1 MQVDVI
7 RTKNLVAHDTV
18 VDLTGEPSFEE
29 WKEFGL
35 KLMAA
40 EKYVQWYLGWW
51 WNNKHD
57 KWGREPEDFIKK
69 CGYKQSTL
77 TTYGS
82 IYTSVKPL
90 NRFKGL
96 GCGLLND
103 NSEVFWRCQNGSA
116 RGTAFY
122 LGFFLGTPCPA
133 DKFVL

>member
-1 MQVDVI
+1 MEVDVI
-7 RTKNLVAHDTV
+7 RTENIVARDTV
-18 VDLTGEPSFEE
+18 VEMVGAPTLEE
-29 WKEFGL
+29 WQEFGL

-90 NRFKGL
+90 TRVKDLTFKHHQTIAPLPPTEQKKWLQKCKPKGKKKWTVYTHI
-96 GCGLLND
+96 
-103 NSEVFWRCQNGSA
+103 S
-116 RGTAFY
+116 
-122 LGFFLGTPCPA
+122 
-133 DKFVL
+133 